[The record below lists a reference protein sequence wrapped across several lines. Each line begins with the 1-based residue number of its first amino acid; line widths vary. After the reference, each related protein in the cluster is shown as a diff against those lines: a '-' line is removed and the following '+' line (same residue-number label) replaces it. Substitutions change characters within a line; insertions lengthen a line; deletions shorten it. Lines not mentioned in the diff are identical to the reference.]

1 MRFALLGIPI
11 MGDLNMYG
19 PGGYIL
25 TLSTDPEKAKED
37 VERLQEMSWVS
48 IATTNAVS
56 IADNL
61 IKMKNKPYEKS
72 SQMLFFSFR

>member
-1 MRFALLGIPI
+1 
-11 MGDLNMYG
+11 MYG

-72 SQMLFFSFR
+72 SQMFFFSFR